1 MKEELLMTL
10 RRPNNWRNHLEW
22 WMGWATRGRR
32 PPFVKLGRTIRK
44 HLGGIHAFM
53 ENLVSNARAE
63 GINNKTRL
71 LSHRAFGFHS
81 AASLMAM
88 VYLCCGGVVIPAS
101 LHLL

>member
-1 MKEELLMTL
+1 MTL

-22 WMGWATRGRR
+22 WMGWAARGRL

-53 ENLVSNARAE
+53 ESVVSNARAE
-63 GINNKTRL
+63 GINNEIRL
-71 LSHRAFGFHS
+71 LSHCAFGFHS